1 MNCRQV
7 QTQIDNEW
15 RRLGARYLPHVRPKS
30 IWRYGNTALKDEIVQ
45 GWKLHISAT
54 ILNANDVLKAV
65 APVLNELQVPFKAP
79 VSMNELMKINA
90 GIYYGYSQVGKFITV
105 YPHEQSK
112 VVELANNL
120 YQRTLPFSSP
130 HVPFDG
136 GFMPN
141 GSVYYRYGAFR
152 NSFAVDSEGVQT
164 PTIRTASGEIIPDD
178 RTITCSAQYGIPNPF
193 RLHPNAAGGTSPL
206 DSKYRIFEA
215 LSQRGK
221 GGVYKAYEFGIDPPR
236 LCIVKE
242 GRKDGEVQWDGRDG
256 AWRVKRERLVLSE
269 LRCRG
274 LNVPSVIDTFE
285 LDGNFYLVTEFINGE
300 TLKELL
306 RNKERSIRPTEF
318 LDLAGQLAKLLAM
331 IHSAGWVWRDCK
343 PANLIV
349 SDDGSLRPIDFEG
362 ACILAES
369 DPLPWSTPG
378 YSRSGAF
385 YEETTKA
392 EAGDDLFALGSTIR
406 AMLDF
411 AEMDKSLRSN
421 LKTIIDELQD
431 RKPGYE
437 PSAQHI
443 ANRIMRLNTASKIYR
458 SRNGSK

>member
-7 QTQIDNEW
+7 QTQLENEW
-15 RRLGARYLPHVRPKS
+15 RRLGARYLPHVPPKS
-30 IWRYGNTALKDEIVQ
+30 IWRYGNSALKDEIAQ

-54 ILNANDVLKAV
+54 VLNANDVLRAV
-65 APVLNELQVPFKAP
+65 APVLDKLKVPFKAP
-79 VSMNELMKINA
+79 VSINELMKINA

-105 YPHEQSK
+105 YPQEQSK

-120 YQRTLPFSSP
+120 YQCTLPFSSP

-164 PTIRTASGEIIPDD
+164 PTIRTSSGEIIPDD
-178 RTITCSAQYGIPNPF
+178 RTIACSALCGIPNPF
-193 RLHPNAAGGTSPL
+193 RLHPPATGRTNPL
-206 DSKYRIFEA
+206 ISKYRIFEA

-242 GRKDGEVQWDGRDG
+242 GRKSGEVQWDGRDG

-269 LRCRG
+269 LRCHS
-274 LNVPSVIDTFE
+274 LNVPSVVDTFE
-285 LDGNFYLVTEFINGE
+285 LDGNFYLVTEFINGK
-300 TLKELL
+300 TLKDVL
-306 RNKERSIRPTEF
+306 RNKERTIRALEF

-331 IHSAGWVWRDCK
+331 IHGAGWVWRDCK

-362 ACILAES
+362 ACRLAES

-385 YEETTKA
+385 YGETTKA
-392 EAGDDLFALGSTIR
+392 EASDDLFALGSTIR

-411 AEMDKSLRSN
+411 AEIDKSLRSN
-421 LKTIIDELQD
+421 LKTITDELQD
-431 RKPGYE
+431 LKPGYQLTAQQIALRILRLS
-437 PSAQHI
+437 SAPR
-443 ANRIMRLNTASKIYR
+443 NYR